1 MITEYTGLNIALSC
15 VIYIVMRPSRIF
27 IKHMENSK
35 VKILVVDDTPVNVK
49 VIEMFLVPRGYEVVT
64 AEDGQIA
71 IEKFIS
77 EKPDI
82 ILMDVM
88 MPNVDGYDA
97 TISIRGIAGAAWVP
111 IIFLSAKASAEDQI
125 KGIEIGGDDYLTKP
139 VNLELL
145 ESKLKAMIRIVD
157 MQKELASTHAS
168 LQQYYDKAEDELE
181 LAKNL
186 MLKMTENSSDY
197 SDESIHVYND
207 PVDEISGDIIVTYR
221 TKENNLYVLL
231 ADATGHGLAAAISQV
246 PLSQIFYRMAERG
259 YTIPVIVQEM
269 NRTLKSLL
277 PSNRFVTATLAFIN
291 PNNRFM
297 EIWNGSNPKPLFCN
311 REGKVLK
318 VFEESNFA
326 FGIVDNKLLDSQ
338 TEVYVWPE
346 DGELMLFTDGIV
358 DLKNAEDELFGL
370 DGIKNAVSLLQ
381 DLERDNQ
388 IGFDVVI
395 SRAREFAR
403 KGERGDDISLLSIM
417 CN

>member
-1 MITEYTGLNIALSC
+1 
-15 VIYIVMRPSRIF
+15 
-27 IKHMENSK
+27 MENTK
-35 VKILVVDDTPVNVK
+35 LKILVVDDTPVNIK
-49 VIEMFLVPRGYEVVT
+49 VIEMFLIPRGYEVVT

-145 ESKLKAMIRIVD
+145 EAKLNAMIRIVD
-157 MQKELASTHAS
+157 MQKELATTHAA
-168 LQQYYDKAEDELE
+168 LQQYHDQAEEELE

-197 SDESIHVYND
+197 SDESIHAYND
-207 PVDEISGDIIVTYR
+207 PVDEISGDIIITYR
-221 TKENNLYVLL
+221 TKENNLYVLM

-246 PLSQIFYRMAERG
+246 PLSQIFYTMAERG
-259 YTIPVIVQEM
+259 FTIPVIVREM

-291 PNNRFM
+291 PASRFM
-297 EIWNGSNPKPLFCN
+297 EIWNGSNPKPLFFN
-311 REGKVLK
+311 REGEVLK
-318 VFEESNFA
+318 IFEESNFA
-326 FGIVDNKLLDSQ
+326 FGIVDNDLLDSQ
-338 TEVYVWPE
+338 TEAYIWPE
-346 DGELMLFTDGIV
+346 DGELMLYTDGIV
-358 DLKNAEDELFGL
+358 DLKNAEGELFGL
-370 DGIKNAVSLLQ
+370 GGIKNAMSLLV
-381 DLERDNQ
+381 DKERDNQ

-395 SRAREFAR
+395 GKAREFSR

>member
-1 MITEYTGLNIALSC
+1 
-15 VIYIVMRPSRIF
+15 
-27 IKHMENSK
+27 MENPK
-35 VKILVVDDTPVNVK
+35 LKILIVDDTPVNIK
-49 VIEMFLVPRGYEVVT
+49 VIEMFLTPRGYDVVT

-97 TISIRGIAGAAWVP
+97 TISIRGISGAAWVP

-125 KGIEIGGDDYLTKP
+125 KGIEVGGDDYLTKP

-145 ESKLKAMIRIVD
+145 EAKLKAMIRIVD
-157 MQKELASTHAS
+157 MQRELATTHAS
-168 LQQYYDKAEDELE
+168 LQQYYDQAEEELE

-197 SDESIHVYND
+197 SDESIHAYND
-207 PVDEISGDIIVTYR
+207 PVDEISGDIIITYR
-221 TKENNLYVLL
+221 TKEDNLYVLM

-246 PLSQIFYRMAERG
+246 PLSQIFYTMAERG
-259 YTIPVIVQEM
+259 FTIPVIVREM

-277 PSNRFVTATLAFIN
+277 PSNRFVTATLAYIN
-291 PNNRFM
+291 PNSRFM

-326 FGIVDNKLLDSQ
+326 FGIVDNNLLDAQ
-338 TEVYVWPE
+338 TEAYIWPE

-358 DLKNAEDELFGL
+358 DLKNAKGELFGF

-381 DLERDNQ
+381 GKERDHQ

-403 KGERGDDISLLSIM
+403 KGERGDDLSLLSIM

>member
-1 MITEYTGLNIALSC
+1 MADAKL
-15 VIYIVMRPSRIF
+15 
-27 IKHMENSK
+27 
-35 VKILVVDDTPVNVK
+35 KILVVDDTEVNLK
-49 VIEMFLVPRGYEVVT
+49 VIEMYLKPRGYEVIT

-97 TISIRGIAGAAWVP
+97 TISIRGLSGVAWVP
-111 IIFLSAKASAEDQI
+111 IIFLSAKATSEDQI

-145 ESKLKAMIRIVD
+145 DAKLKAMLRIVN
-157 MQKELASTHAS
+157 MQKELATAHKE
-168 LQQYYDKAEDELE
+168 LQHYHDQAEEEID

-197 SDESIHVYND
+197 SDETIHAYNNPIED
-207 PVDEISGDIIVTYR
+207 ISGDIIITYR
-221 TKENNLYVLL
+221 TKDNNLYVLM

-246 PLSQIFYRMAERG
+246 PLSQIFYTMAERG
-259 YTIPVIVQEM
+259 FTLSVIVREM

-277 PSNRFVTATLAFIN
+277 PLNRFVTATVAFIN
-291 PNNRFM
+291 TTSRFV
-297 EIWNGSNPKPLFCN
+297 EIWNGSNPTPIFFN
-311 REGKVLK
+311 RKGEVLK
-318 VFEESNFA
+318 TFKETNFA
-326 FGIVDNKLLDSQ
+326 FGIVENKYLNAQ

-346 DGELMLFTDGIV
+346 EGELLLYTDGIIDLMDENGKLYGIDGV
-358 DLKNAEDELFGL
+358 KDAMSLLKNNEYEY
-370 DGIKNAVSLLQ
+370 
-381 DLERDNQ
+381 E

-395 SRAREFAR
+395 SHASNFHRTGKRT
-403 KGERGDDISLLSIM
+403 DDLSLLSIM
-417 CN
+417 CR